1 MEINTDLYR
10 VFLVAAESGTV
21 SEAARRLFVTQPA
34 VSSSIM
40 QLENHLGVRLFL
52 RESRGISLTAE
63 GEILYENVKNAFIFL
78 RTGEEKIRDMLE
90 LRGGIL
96 RVGASDMTLRF
107 YLLDYMESWV
117 TRYPALRLSVTN
129 APTPQTIKAIR
140 SGQID
145 FGVISEPAA
154 IDEHDITCVKV
165 KQIRDI
171 IVASKK
177 YSANYSKKTHTMA
190 EISRGTLIMLERGT
204 STRRYIESV
213 FPDLREPDIELAT
226 SDLILDFAKR
236 GMGAAFIVEDFARE
250 AIAAGEL
257 YEIHPEKPIPPRSFV
272 LAFSSKHSMC
282 SAGKR
287 FIEELGFSDYIR

>member
-1 MEINTDLYR
+1 MNINTDLYR
-10 VFLVAAESGTV
+10 VFLIAAESGSV

-34 VSSSIM
+34 VSNSII
-40 QLENHLGVRLFL
+40 QLEALLGVRLFL

-63 GEILYENVKNAFIFL
+63 GEILYENVKSAFTFL

-107 YLLDYMESWV
+107 YLLDYMEAWV
-117 TRYPALRLSVTN
+117 SHYPALRLSVTN

-140 SGQID
+140 AGQID

-154 IDEHDITCVKV
+154 ITENDITQIKV
-165 KQIRDI
+165 RQIRDI

-177 YSANYSKKTHTMA
+177 YGERFGGKTVPIA
-190 EISRGTLIMLERGT
+190 ELSRGTLIMLERGT

-213 FPDLREPDIELAT
+213 FPELREPDIELAT

-250 AIAAGEL
+250 AIARGEL
-257 YEIHPEKPIPPRSFV
+257 AEITPERIIPPRSFI
-272 LAFSSKHSMC
+272 LAFSSKHAMS
-282 SAGKR
+282 SAAKR
-287 FIEELGFSDYIR
+287 FLCELGYAQS